1 MKELIQDARNLD
13 SAIVFVTPTLNGGGA
28 ERVAV
33 ELSRYFVSRGR
44 SFTFLLTKQ
53 ADTDY
58 QIPAGVGVIRP
69 SVGQRT
75 GPLQQAKAIRS
86 MMKEDPSRVFISFLA
101 DQNVLTL
108 FAGIGLPNRVF
119 VSVRNIPEADLGGS
133 RPLQFLRDL
142 LYRRSAG
149 VVFQTREQMGHFPR
163 AIAECGTTIPN
174 PLRDD
179 LPQPWRGARRN
190 VVATS
195 GRLVPQKNHP
205 MTIEAFSRFLVKH
218 PGFRLEVYGKGP
230 LEQELRSF
238 AAKLGVADSVD
249 FFGFCDDATK
259 RICSASAYVMSSDFE
274 GLSNSMIESLA
285 MGVPTACTRCA
296 GGGAEQTIV
305 DGVNGLL
312 VDRGDVAGMADAMAR
327 LVDDEETSAALSVRA
342 LSLRDSLS
350 LDAIGSMWAEL
361 MFGGDK

>member
-1 MKELIQDARNLD
+1 
-13 SAIVFVTPTLNGGGA
+13 
-28 ERVAV
+28 
-33 ELSRYFVSRGR
+33 
-44 SFTFLLTKQ
+44 
-53 ADTDY
+53 
-58 QIPAGVGVIRP
+58 
-69 SVGQRT
+69 
-75 GPLQQAKAIRS
+75 
-86 MMKEDPSRVFISFLA
+86 
-101 DQNVLTL
+101 
-108 FAGIGLPNRVF
+108 
-119 VSVRNIPEADLGGS
+119 
-133 RPLQFLRDL
+133 
-142 LYRRSAG
+142 
-149 VVFQTREQMGHFPR
+149 MGHFPR